1 MPLTVNTKPSALSS
15 SITCPHRRRPNAS
28 VTPTAASVSC
38 AMNSAKIL
46 NESFSRRRK
55 EARTAPPNATPS
67 ESASW
72 LSENKT
78 TPSMTFIRCWKSLD
92 TNSVSPLFGRPFRR
106 RDLPAYP
113 DAPMRNA
120 RHPPPHRRRRRR
132 YPSVG
137 SDAPVLAH
145 PFWRIVS
152 LPAFSGSDSSRQTP
166 QRNTLPRLAHD
177 SGRRGPALFV
187 GVEIVWQR
195 TAQSRHELRLR
206 RRPGPVRRFKCGSE
220 TLFPDRI

>member
-15 SITCPHRRRPNAS
+15 SITSPHRRRPNAS

-46 NESFSRRRK
+46 NESFSSHRK
-55 EARTAPPNATPS
+55 EVRTAPPNATPS
-67 ESASW
+67 ESASL

-78 TPSMTFIRCWKSLD
+78 TPSMTFIRCWKSLH
-92 TNSVSPLFGRPFRR
+92 TNSVSPLFGRPFGR
-106 RDLPAYP
+106 RDLPA
-113 DAPMRNA
+113 
-120 RHPPPHRRRRRR
+120 HPTPHRRRRRR

-137 SDAPVLAH
+137 SDAPILAH

-152 LPAFSGSDSSRQTP
+152 LPALSGSDSSRQTP
-166 QRNTLPRLAHD
+166 QRNRLPRLAHD

-187 GVEIVWQR
+187 GAEVVWQR

-220 TLFPDRI
+220 TLFPHRI